1 MKVEIPAPII
11 AVVAN
16 HISDI
21 KSHSGIDSL
30 FAYADAPG
38 DPPEGNKV
46 VKVMEWLRRA
56 NKSCDAPLS
65 VLGRVIEE
73 EMEDPDAEQRHSAFA
88 SYNTNTADFIDKLKV
103 MFERYGLIY
112 TTGGVVQKVGSTGAS
127 KSLRK
132 LIQGRDF
139 RAIDMEFD
147 RALENANIDPR
158 EACSAACNILE
169 SLFKIMIHDENL
181 IKPAKQDLKNLWK
194 AVADY
199 LNFDPRSIED
209 DDLRKILS
217 GMNSVVD
224 GVGALRTHAST
235 AHGAGK
241 QIYKLEPR
249 HARLAIHSAHTLAT
263 FVLESWDK
271 RKAAEREAVFDDI
284 DF

>member
-16 HISDI
+16 HIAEI
-21 KSHSGIDSL
+21 KSHAGIDSL

-38 DPPEGNKV
+38 DPPDGNKV

-56 NKSCDAPLS
+56 NKERDYPLL
-65 VLGRVIEE
+65 VLGKVIEE
-73 EMEDPDAEQRHSAFA
+73 EMEDPDAEKRHGTFA
-88 SYNTNTADFIDKLKV
+88 SYNTNTADFIDKLNE
-103 MFERYGLIY
+103 MFQRYGMVY
-112 TTGGVVQKVGSTGAS
+112 MTGGVLQKIGSTGAS
-127 KSLRK
+127 KSLK
-132 LIQGRDF
+132 QLIRGRDF
-139 RAIDMEFD
+139 QAIDMEFD
-147 RALENANIDPR
+147 RALENANTDPR

-169 SLFKIMIHDENL
+169 SLFKIMIQDESL
-181 IKPAKQDLKNLWK
+181 AKPAKQDLKNLWK
-194 AVADY
+194 TVAEY
-199 LNFDPRSIED
+199 LNFDPKKIED

-224 GVGALRTHAST
+224 GIGALRTHASA
-235 AHGAGK
+235 AHGSGK

-271 RKAAEREAVFDDI
+271 RRDPGF
-284 DF
+284 

>member
-16 HISDI
+16 HIAEI
-21 KSHSGIDSL
+21 KSHAGIDSL

-38 DPPEGNKV
+38 DPPDGNKV

-56 NKSCDAPLS
+56 NKERDYPLL
-65 VLGRVIEE
+65 VLGKVIEE
-73 EMEDPDAEQRHSAFA
+73 EMEDPDAEKRHSTFA
-88 SYNTNTADFIDKLKV
+88 SYNTNTADFIDKLNE
-103 MFERYGLIY
+103 MFQRYGMVY
-112 TTGGVVQKVGSTGAS
+112 MTGGVLQKIGSTGAS
-127 KSLRK
+127 KSLK
-132 LIQGRDF
+132 QLIRGRDF
-139 RAIDMEFD
+139 QAIDMEFD
-147 RALENANIDPR
+147 RALENANTDPR

-169 SLFKIMIHDENL
+169 SLFKIMIQDESL
-181 IKPAKQDLKNLWK
+181 AKPAKQDLKNLWK
-194 AVADY
+194 TVAEY
-199 LNFDPRSIED
+199 LNFDPKKIED

-224 GVGALRTHAST
+224 GIGALRTHASA
-235 AHGAGK
+235 AHGSGK

-271 RKAAEREAVFDDI
+271 RRDPGF
-284 DF
+284 

>member
-16 HISDI
+16 HIAEI
-21 KSHSGIDSL
+21 KSHAGIDSL

-38 DPPEGNKV
+38 DPPDGNKV

-56 NKSCDAPLS
+56 NKERDYPLL
-65 VLGRVIEE
+65 VLGKVIEE
-73 EMEDPDAEQRHSAFA
+73 EMEDPDAEKRHSTFA
-88 SYNTNTADFIDKLKV
+88 SYNTNTADFIDKLNE
-103 MFERYGLIY
+103 MFQRYGMVY
-112 TTGGVVQKVGSTGAS
+112 MTGGVLQKIGSTGAS
-127 KSLRK
+127 KSLK
-132 LIQGRDF
+132 QLIRARDF
-139 RAIDMEFD
+139 QAIDMEFD
-147 RALENANIDPR
+147 RALENANTDPR

-169 SLFKIMIHDENL
+169 SLFKIMIQDESL
-181 IKPAKQDLKNLWK
+181 AKPAKQDLKNLWK
-194 AVADY
+194 TVAEY
-199 LNFDPRSIED
+199 LNFDPKKIED

-224 GVGALRTHAST
+224 GIGALRTHASA

-271 RKAAEREAVFDDI
+271 RRDPGF
-284 DF
+284 

>member
-1 MKVEIPAPII
+1 VKVEIPAPII

-16 HISDI
+16 HIAEI
-21 KSHSGIDSL
+21 KSHAGIDSL

-38 DPPEGNKV
+38 DPPDGNKV

-56 NKSCDAPLS
+56 NKERDYPLL
-65 VLGRVIEE
+65 VLGKVIEE
-73 EMEDPDAEQRHSAFA
+73 EMEDPDAEKRHSTFA
-88 SYNTNTADFIDKLKV
+88 SYNTNTADFIDKLNE
-103 MFERYGLIY
+103 MFQRYGMVY
-112 TTGGVVQKVGSTGAS
+112 MTGGVLQKIGSTGAS
-127 KSLRK
+127 KSLK
-132 LIQGRDF
+132 QLIRGRDF
-139 RAIDMEFD
+139 QAIDMEFD
-147 RALENANIDPR
+147 RALENANTDPR

-169 SLFKIMIHDENL
+169 SLFKIMIQDESL
-181 IKPAKQDLKNLWK
+181 AKPAKQDLKNLWK
-194 AVADY
+194 TVAEY
-199 LNFDPRSIED
+199 LNFDPKKIED

-224 GVGALRTHAST
+224 GIGALRTHASA

-271 RKAAEREAVFDDI
+271 RRDPGF
-284 DF
+284 

>member
-16 HISDI
+16 HIAEI
-21 KSHSGIDSL
+21 KSHAGIDSL

-38 DPPEGNKV
+38 DPPDGNKV

-56 NKSCDAPLS
+56 NKERDYPLL
-65 VLGRVIEE
+65 VLGKVIEE
-73 EMEDPDAEQRHSAFA
+73 EMEDPDAEKRHSTFA
-88 SYNTNTADFIDKLKV
+88 SYNTNTADFIDKLNE
-103 MFERYGLIY
+103 MFQRYGMVY
-112 TTGGVVQKVGSTGAS
+112 MTGGVLQKIGSTGAS
-127 KSLRK
+127 KSLK
-132 LIQGRDF
+132 QLIRGRDF
-139 RAIDMEFD
+139 QAIDMEFD
-147 RALENANIDPR
+147 RALENANTDPR

-169 SLFKIMIHDENL
+169 SLFKIMIQDESL
-181 IKPAKQDLKNLWK
+181 AKPAKQDLKNLWK
-194 AVADY
+194 TVAEY
-199 LNFDPRSIED
+199 LNFDPKKIED

-224 GVGALRTHAST
+224 GIGALRTHASA

-271 RKAAEREAVFDDI
+271 RRDPGF
-284 DF
+284 